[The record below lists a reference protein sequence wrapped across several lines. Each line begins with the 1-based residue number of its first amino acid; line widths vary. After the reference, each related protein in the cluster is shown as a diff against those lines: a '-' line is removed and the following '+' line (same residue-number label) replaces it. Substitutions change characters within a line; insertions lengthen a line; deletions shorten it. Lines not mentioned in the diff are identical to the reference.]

1 MEVKMAKKPDLDA
14 LGLLKA
20 QQRWAIRFG
29 PVDVSTGFSG
39 GQVNAAINTGNDA
52 RIMLDLARCA
62 TTPDYFA
69 GLGVAVEHEGTVIP
83 RFTGTVAA
91 AEPDSDGVSV
101 QALGMLSL
109 SETIIN
115 TFTYRGLN
123 ASELIYTLA
132 RSGGMRDDQ
141 LRIEGLDALP
151 RETFEVLVPVS
162 GIIAE
167 NPTDFAGVHFIP
179 PNTASRIL
187 AGLDTADGKYA
198 GFEAHAYALAF
209 VTTTHALTAEE
220 RGVATIDFALA
231 WLTAFLR
238 YGHAVLPSGE
248 ALRFSRKDSLARL
261 ARQDW
266 VAIRGLQ
273 TGRFWL
279 RRPGSIPQPHSI
291 PLVPDGSR
299 YQADV
304 PRLTLQERLAFL
316 ALARAANESDLLARV
331 LALFESIEF
340 YASGTAVERA
350 FAQEELD
357 AIKASIPTNLKPDQK
372 ARVKDFIAKLNS
384 PPLRRQL
391 MKALDVD
398 GVTYTPDE
406 INMLW
411 QLRKLRN
418 DVVHGKSKE
427 MPKAEDV
434 EYATSIVARMLVYR
448 ADRRRRE
455 ES

>member
-1 MEVKMAKKPDLDA
+1 MAKKPDLDA
-14 LGLLKA
+14 FGLLKA
-20 QQRWAIRFG
+20 QRRWAIRFG
-29 PVDVSTGFSG
+29 PVDVSAAFTD

-52 RIMLDLARCA
+52 RVKLDLEHSAA
-62 TTPDYFA
+62 TPDYFA
-69 GLGVAVEHEGTVIP
+69 GLGVAVEQEGTVIP

-91 AEPDSDGVSV
+91 AEPNADGVSV
-101 QALGMLSL
+101 KALGMLSL
-109 SETIIN
+109 SETVLN
-115 TFTYRGLN
+115 TFTYRGFN
-123 ASELIYTLA
+123 GPELIYTLA
-132 RSGGMRDDQ
+132 RSGGMREDQ

-151 RETFEVLVPVS
+151 RETFEVIVPVS

-167 NPTDFAGVHFIP
+167 KPTGFAGVHFIP
-179 PNTASRIL
+179 PGTASRIL
-187 AGLDTADGKYA
+187 AGLDTSDRKYDGFDA
-198 GFEAHAYALAF
+198 QAYALAL
-209 VTTTHALTAEE
+209 VTTTLALTAEE
-220 RGVATIDFALA
+220 RGIATIDFALA
-231 WLTAFLR
+231 WLTTFLR
-238 YGHAVLPSGE
+238 YGHATLPSGE
-248 ALRFSRKDSLARL
+248 TLHFSRKDSLARL
-261 ARQDW
+261 TRQDW
-266 VAIRGLQ
+266 VAIRGLR

-279 RRPGSIPQPHSI
+279 RRPGLLPQPHSV
-291 PLVPDGSR
+291 PLTPDGR
-299 YQADV
+299 RFHADV

-331 LALFESIEF
+331 LALFEAIEF
-340 YASGTAVERA
+340 YASGTAVERV
-350 FAQEELD
+350 FAQVELD
-357 AIKASIPTNLKPDQK
+357 AIKASIPTTLKPEQK
-372 ARVKDFIAKLNS
+372 DRFNDFVANLNS

-406 INMLW
+406 IKMLW

-448 ADRRRRE
+448 AARRRRE